1 MLNDKSYIVYNI
13 SNNSNNSEINIQLL
27 ICNCTKILRNF
38 KNNGKV

>member
-13 SNNSNNSEINIQLL
+13 SNNSEINIQLL